1 MEKVKYGSLDIE
13 YDVKRGKRKKTIA
26 VQVASASQV
35 IVLAPIYLKDEK
47 IREIIKKKAKWIIE
61 KQNYH
66 KKIEELFPPKEFVS
80 GEQILYQGRKYRL
93 KVVEKKDDFSDNLAI
108 SGRKIVATVD
118 PELNADEKKA
128 AIKKAILKWYLS
140 ETDQII
146 RQRTKRYIPILDV
159 MPRKIEIKD
168 QEKRWGSCSSK
179 SVLRFNWRIIM
190 APISII
196 DYVVVHELCHL
207 KAKNHSPAF
216 WRLVSLAVP
225 DYRKRRDWLRKN
237 SAIFR
242 L

>member
-26 VQVASASQV
+26 VQVDSASQV
-35 IVLAPIYLKDEK
+35 IVLAPICLKDEK
-47 IREIIKKKAKWIIE
+47 IREIIKKKANWIIE

-80 GEQILYQGRKYRL
+80 GEQILYQGRKCRL
-93 KVVEKKDDFSDNLAI
+93 KVVDKKDDFSDNLAI

-207 KAKNHSPAF
+207 KVKNHSPAF

>member
-1 MEKVKYGSLDIE
+1 MKV
-13 YDVKRGKRKKTIA
+13 A
-26 VQVASASQV
+26 
-35 IVLAPIYLKDEK
+35 
-47 IREIIKKKAKWIIE
+47 
-61 KQNYH
+61 
-66 KKIEELFPPKEFVS
+66 
-80 GEQILYQGRKYRL
+80 
-93 KVVEKKDDFSDNLAI
+93 EKKDDFSDNLAI

-140 ETDQII
+140 EADQII
-146 RQRTKRYIPILDV
+146 RQRTKRYFPILDV

-207 KAKNHSPAF
+207 KVKNHSPAF

>member
-1 MEKVKYGSLDIE
+1 MEKVKYGSHNIE
-13 YDVKRGKRKKTIA
+13 FVLKRGNRRKTVAI
-26 VQVASASQV
+26 QVASASQV
-35 IVLAPIYLKDEK
+35 IILAPNFLKGEK
-47 IREIIKKKAKWIIE
+47 IREIVKKKAKWIIE
-61 KQNYH
+61 KQNYF
-66 KKIEELFPPKEFVS
+66 KKVETLFPPKEFVS
-80 GEQILYQGRKYRL
+80 GEQVLYQGRKYRL
-93 KVVEKKDDFSDNLAI
+93 KVAEKKDDFPDNLAI

-118 PELNADEKKA
+118 PELNADEKKS

-140 ETDQII
+140 EADQII

-207 KAKNHSPAF
+207 KVKNHSPAF
-216 WRLVSLAVP
+216 WRLMSLAVP